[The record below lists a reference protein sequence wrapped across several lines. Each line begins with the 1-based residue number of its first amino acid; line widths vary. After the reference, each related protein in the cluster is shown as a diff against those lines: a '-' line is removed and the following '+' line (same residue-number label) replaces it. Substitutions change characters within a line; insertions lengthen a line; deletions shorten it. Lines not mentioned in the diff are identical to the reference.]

1 MAVCAFEVSAAS
13 VRRTAC
19 LAAVSIAV
27 PNAWPVLELLSL
39 LALLPAEL
47 PWVGSAASMP
57 TCFHPF
63 MHCPHSALHSLAGS
77 NGRASPNPRSV
88 LLASAAEIQGSSA
101 SCEFMLHIGFVAMRQ
116 KVPHTAQIFLSIGAE
131 Q

>member
-1 MAVCAFEVSAAS
+1 MPGSSQHCCTQRLASAG
-13 VRRTAC
+13 TAISPGP
-19 LAAVSIAV
+19 AACRA
-27 PNAWPVLELLSL
+27 ALGRLSCQH
-39 LALLPAEL
+39 AYMF
-47 PWVGSAASMP
+47 S
-57 TCFHPF
+57 HPF
-63 MHCPHSALHSLAGS
+63 MHRPHSALHSLAGS